1 MTTTSTKRNFAG
13 PYKALLSELAELIDW
28 LWKEHDQSFVKAG
41 DNKVYAF
48 GGDGYVLVFD
58 ESQWDGM
65 IELMAPNGAFTIK
78 PTADADRRL
87 PAVGLHA
94 DHLARR
100 HRERVAGPR
109 HQGGHAHRLRRQRHD
124 AHGRGQLQGHAAGG
138 RRALG
143 ARLLLRRHAHRLDQ

>member
-13 PYKALLSELAELIDW
+13 PYKALLAELAELIDW

-48 GGDGYVLVFD
+48 GGNGYVLVFD

-78 PTADADRRL
+78 PEEGGNISATSTNADEA
-87 PAVGLHA
+87 ASK
-94 DHLARR
+94 
-100 HRERVAGPR
+100 
-109 HQGGHAHRLRRQRHD
+109 
-124 AHGRGQLQGHAAGG
+124 QLFKETIDYIRSYYEKRYWKTPKTSAS
-138 RRALG
+138 
-143 ARLLLRRHAHRLDQ
+143 

>member
-1 MTTTSTKRNFAG
+1 MTTTSTERNFAG
-13 PYKALLSELAELIDW
+13 PYQSLLAELAELIDW

-78 PTADADRRL
+78 PEDGKINATSTIADEAASKKLFKETIDYIRSYYERRYWKT
-87 PAVGLHA
+87 PKTFVS
-94 DHLARR
+94 
-100 HRERVAGPR
+100 
-109 HQGGHAHRLRRQRHD
+109 
-124 AHGRGQLQGHAAGG
+124 
-138 RRALG
+138 
-143 ARLLLRRHAHRLDQ
+143 